1 MHIALPDE
9 PPSTAT
15 IAVIHLAQQ
24 KGRLSAAQH
33 GHDVA
38 LLQGVG
44 PEDEV
49 AVAGDGEA
57 AVAGDE
63 GGFVAP
69 FEGVAG
75 EGEGVDGGG
84 DGGV

>member
-1 MHIALPDE
+1 MHIALPNE
-9 PPSTAT
+9 SPSTAT
-15 IAVIHLAQQ
+15 VHLAQQ
-24 KGRLSAAQH
+24 KGRLPAAQH
-33 GHDVA
+33 GHHVA
-38 LLQGVG
+38 LLQRVG
-44 PEDEV
+44 PENEV

>member
-1 MHIALPDE
+1 MHITLTDE
-9 PPSTAT
+9 DPAA
-15 IAVIHLAQQ
+15 AVAVRHLAQQ
-24 KGRLSAAQH
+24 KGRLAAAQH

-38 LLQGVG
+38 FLQGVG
-44 PEDEV
+44 PEDKV

-84 DGGV
+84 DGDV